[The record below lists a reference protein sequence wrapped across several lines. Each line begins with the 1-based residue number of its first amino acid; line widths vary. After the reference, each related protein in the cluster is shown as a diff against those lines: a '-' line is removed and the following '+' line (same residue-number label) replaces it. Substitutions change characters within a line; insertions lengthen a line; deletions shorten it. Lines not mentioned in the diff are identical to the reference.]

1 MEELEIQA
9 IKKVIENIEWE
20 RDHWGHNCY
29 QCEQFPQVLHTTPE
43 NESVCWQCIENEKK
57 RLQKIEER
65 LNKWNNKL
73 KEKMNEQIRGSR
85 PYTL

>member
-9 IKKVIENIEWE
+9 IKKIIANIEWE
-20 RDHWGHNCY
+20 RDHWKHDCN
-29 QCEQFPQVLHTTPE
+29 QCNYFPEVLHTTSDT
-43 NESVCWQCIENEKK
+43 NSICIKCAEQEEQ

-73 KEKMNEQIRGSR
+73 KEKLNEQI
-85 PYTL
+85 